1 MLVQLKFFTGI
12 PDEAG
17 RFPTLSFDAFRFLK
31 HFVTGVESGELSEC
45 VDLQEFALRR
55 DRGLALGC

>member
-1 MLVQLKFFTGI
+1 MLVQLKFFTGT

-31 HFVTGVESGELSEC
+31 HFVTGVESGELT
-45 VDLQEFALRR
+45 
-55 DRGLALGC
+55 